1 MASHGVARI
10 PQPTLTK
17 HQREQQATKIRAYQA
32 LDHQVRTRVSAGH
45 LDAHTFSLTTRL
57 LQLNPEY
64 YTIWNVRRRCLA
76 SPSSF
81 ASSPSSRTIDP
92 SALRLDEPSIRSEL
106 AFTIPLLLQHPKCY
120 WIWNHRLWILDQA
133 IKHLPAHQARSI
145 WQDELALVSKLLH
158 KDRRNFHAW
167 GYRRHV
173 VSHLESPDL
182 QGHSMVESEFHY
194 TTTMISEDLSN
205 FSAWHNRSQLIPRLL
220 SQRAAD
226 ATSRKDFLYAELDL
240 VHEALNVGPEDQSL
254 WYYHRYLLSNISGKG
269 DIAPD
274 LSPCHRKAYLEHD
287 MSNIRHLCL
296 DYDGIDSIY
305 EALIQGTLILC
316 KLKDQPL
323 DSQSKQQPS

>member
-10 PQPTLTK
+10 PQPTLTQD
-17 HQREQQATKIRAYQA
+17 QREQQATKIRAYQV
-32 LDHQVRTRVSAGH
+32 LDHQVRTRVSAGL
-45 LDAHTFSLTTRL
+45 LDADTFSLTTRL

-76 SPSSF
+76 SPSAF
-81 ASSPSSRTIDP
+81 ASCPSSDTIEP
-92 SALRLDEPSIRSEL
+92 SALGLDEASIRSEL
-106 AFTIPLLLQHPKCY
+106 AFTIPLLLKHPKCY
-120 WIWNHRLWILDQA
+120 WIWNYRLWILDQA
-133 IKHLPAHQARSI
+133 IKRLAVHQARSV

-173 VSHLESPDL
+173 VSHLESPAL
-182 QGHSMVESEFHY
+182 QGDSMAESEFDY
-194 TTTMISEDLSN
+194 TTAMISEDLSN

-220 SQRAAD
+220 HLRAAD
-226 ATSRKDFLYAELDL
+226 AASRKDFLYTELDL

-254 WYYHRYLLSNISGKG
+254 WYYHRYLVSNISAKG

-274 LSPCHRKAYLEHD
+274 LSLSERKACLEHD
-287 MSNIRHLCL
+287 MFNTRDLCL
-296 DYDGIDSIY
+296 DYDDINFIY

-316 KLKDQPL
+316 KLEDQPI
-323 DSQSKQQPS
+323 DSQNKEQPS